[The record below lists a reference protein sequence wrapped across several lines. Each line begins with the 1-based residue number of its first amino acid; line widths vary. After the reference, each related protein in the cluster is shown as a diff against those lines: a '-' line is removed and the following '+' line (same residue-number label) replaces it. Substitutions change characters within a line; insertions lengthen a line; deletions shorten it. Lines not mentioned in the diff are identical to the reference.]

1 MTELFGLW
9 RSAQVSVRAVGL
21 GLVTAFVAV
30 PGLSQP
36 SAVPVSVV
44 RVQSAPV
51 HDEIPLSGTVV
62 ARRFVRMSPRV
73 AGYIRRVVVEAGD
86 EVGAGDVII
95 ELDDKLAVIELAT
108 VKSALEEAK
117 IRYSE
122 AVRLRDEA
130 LQLVSKNHI
139 AGTEVATAQAQV
151 AIVGVGV
158 TRLSAQLRREQEIF
172 NQHTVTAPFAGVI
185 AVKLVE
191 MGQWVETSTALVEL
205 SEIAHLRVEV
215 PMPQTYF
222 NVVKVGTPVELR
234 LDALPGLTLDAAVS
248 AVIPVGSSDART
260 FPLRIDIDN
269 QKRLVAPGMSVMVRV
284 FANRAQFALLLPRD
298 AIVREASGSETVWQ
312 VAGNERVTTVNKVSV
327 RTGRSTQNLIEVVSV
342 DLNDGDRVIV
352 HGNERLVDGQT
363 VEIIEEIDLAP

>member
-1 MTELFGLW
+1 
-9 RSAQVSVRAVGL
+9 
-21 GLVTAFVAV
+21 
-30 PGLSQP
+30 
-36 SAVPVSVV
+36 
-44 RVQSAPV
+44 
-51 HDEIPLSGTVV
+51 
-62 ARRFVRMSPRV
+62 
-73 AGYIRRVVVEAGD
+73 
-86 EVGAGDVII
+86 
-95 ELDDKLAVIELAT
+95 
-108 VKSALEEAK
+108 
-117 IRYSE
+117 
-122 AVRLRDEA
+122 
-130 LQLVSKNHI
+130 
-139 AGTEVATAQAQV
+139 
-151 AIVGVGV
+151 
-158 TRLSAQLRREQEIF
+158 
-172 NQHTVTAPFAGVI
+172 
-185 AVKLVE
+185 
-191 MGQWVETSTALVEL
+191 
-205 SEIAHLRVEV
+205 
-215 PMPQTYF
+215 MPQTYF